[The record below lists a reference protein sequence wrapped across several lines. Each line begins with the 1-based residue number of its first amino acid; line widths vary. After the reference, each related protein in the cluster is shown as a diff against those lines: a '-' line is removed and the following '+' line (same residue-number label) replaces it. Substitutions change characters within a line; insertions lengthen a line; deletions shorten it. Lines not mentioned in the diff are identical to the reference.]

1 MSLITNT
8 LFNINTSSLI
18 SRTFGADTRLQ
29 LQVTI
34 ADSCTSGIVSTDEF
48 NVFFYTNSTAV
59 FTYTTR
65 TDIMLM
71 NFVIMGRSRY
81 AVLLLLPY
89 YLYATDVFFVYNS
102 QRRRRGLRGAIPRS
116 GIELKGRLA

>member
-1 MSLITNT
+1 
-8 LFNINTSSLI
+8 
-18 SRTFGADTRLQ
+18 
-29 LQVTI
+29 
-34 ADSCTSGIVSTDEF
+34 
-48 NVFFYTNSTAV
+48 
-59 FTYTTR
+59 
-65 TDIMLM
+65 M

-116 GIELKGRLA
+116 GIELRDAWRDVDTGAVVRFPRRWLIGVHLLNEPAVSGGVSKWSKGNRDAWIKFFGSF